1 MSRLQTYLPHRLHST
16 PALRW
21 VMVCI
26 VSVLLVGAC
35 RSLEQGYATYLVK
48 LAGIN
53 IIVVYGLNLLMG
65 YAGQAFIAAGATFA
79 IGAYVAAV
87 AVTQGWVSFP
97 LAWLLAGAAAGLFG
111 VIASLPALRLGG
123 AYLAMVSIAFNV
135 VVEQIL
141 IHSPDVMGGAMGIP
155 GIPPIEFAGRQFDD
169 GATSATIVVTALVA
183 AYCTTALRRS
193 QWGLALVAMR
203 ESEVASQSLGIRIL
217 PLKAS
222 VFFISSAIIGLAG
235 ALYSPAMGYISPDI
249 ATVFASV
256 TYVLM
261 LIVGGS
267 GTTFGPLL
275 GALLLTALPQL
286 LVEFQ
291 QYHLI
296 ILGII
301 LLVFVVFLPQG
312 IASLLGTR
320 LIRWRKTPA
329 DENSPAPAND
339 EVLKIAGQKLIVR
352 GLRKSFGG
360 VHALQGADLTAERGS
375 IQGLIGPNGS
385 GKSTLVNVI
394 SGFYS
399 PDEGQILRED
409 QDVTRQPTAWLAC
422 RGLVR
427 TFQTP
432 HLFGKLTV
440 RENLRAAQFHSLR
453 PSLFAAL
460 FDLPISSRI
469 NRLSERRAAGIA
481 RLVGLEAVLD
491 HQTETLSQGDRRRVE
506 IARAL
511 AAGPRILILD
521 EPAVGLSAEEI
532 EALRRLLQMLRAMGL
547 TMVLIEHHMDIV
559 MKLCDRIT
567 VLERGAVIA
576 EGTPD
581 DIQRNSQ
588 VRRAYLGATRAF
600 RQDKV
605 TADNAAEM
613 GG

>member
-1 MSRLQTYLPHRLHST
+1 M
-16 PALRW
+16 
-21 VMVCI
+21 I
-26 VSVLLVGAC
+26 
-35 RSLEQGYATYLVK
+35 
-48 LAGIN
+48 
-53 IIVVYGLNLLMG
+53 
-65 YAGQAFIAAGATFA
+65 
-79 IGAYVAAV
+79 
-87 AVTQGWVSFP
+87 
-97 LAWLLAGAAAGLFG
+97 
-111 VIASLPALRLGG
+111 
-123 AYLAMVSIAFNV
+123 
-135 VVEQIL
+135 
-141 IHSPDVMGGAMGIP
+141 
-155 GIPPIEFAGRQFDD
+155 
-169 GATSATIVVTALVA
+169 
-183 AYCTTALRRS
+183 
-193 QWGLALVAMR
+193 AMR
-203 ESEVASQSLGIRIL
+203 ESEIASRSLGIRIL

-222 VFFISSAIIGLAG
+222 VFFISSTIIGLAG
-235 ALYSPAMGYISPDI
+235 GLYSPAMGYISPDI

-286 LVEFQ
+286 LVDFQ

-312 IASLLGTR
+312 IASLVGTR
-320 LIRWRKTPA
+320 FSRGRKPPA
-329 DENSPAPAND
+329 DDNSPASAND
-339 EVLKIAGQKLIVR
+339 EFAKIAGQRLVVR
-352 GLRKSFGG
+352 GVRKSFGG
-360 VHALQGADLTAERGS
+360 VLALQGADLIAERGS
-375 IQGLIGPNGS
+375 IHGLIGPNGS

-409 QDVTRQPTAWLAC
+409 QDVTRQPTASLAD

-453 PSLFAAL
+453 PLLLAAL
-460 FDLPISSRI
+460 FDLPVSSRI
-469 NRLSERRAAGIA
+469 NRLSERRAAEIA

-511 AAGPRILILD
+511 AAEPKILILD

-532 EALRRLLQMLRAMGL
+532 EALRHLLQTLRAMGL

-581 DIQRNSQ
+581 DIQRNIQ

-600 RQDKV
+600 AQDKM
-605 TADNAAEM
+605 TAGNAAKM